1 MVEESVVRTALAAVL
16 PDAAAADI
24 EAAPWGNTKRTAL
37 VTLADGREV
46 VVQYRASD
54 RGGLATEAELT
65 RAIGERTGVPVPAV
79 LGCRRVEEYAVVVT
93 ARVPGRDLHERFE
106 FLPPDHRT
114 ALVRTLGRHLA
125 AVHDAFRFSGYGP
138 VTYRG
143 DEFVVPDPE
152 SDWRAWL
159 GDYLGRALDGF
170 DGPLAPLAAP
180 VRAAFDRHRDRLP
193 AAPPAH
199 LFPWDFR
206 PGNVIVADVDSTIAA
221 VLDWG
226 DPLAAA
232 RGLSLAKAAFLVA
245 DWYADGDPEADRL
258 REAFLAGY
266 RSRLSLPD
274 GFERTRSLYRLV
286 AVAASAVDSRGQV
299 TRPRFPMVPDAA
311 AVTFHRRHLRAVLDR
326 LD

>member
-1 MVEESVVRTALAAVL
+1 MAEESVVRAVLAAVL
-16 PDAAAADI
+16 PDAEVVAV
-24 EAAPWGNTKRTAL
+24 EAAHWGNTKRTAL

-46 VVQYRASD
+46 VVQYRAAD

-65 RAIGERTGVPVPAV
+65 RAVGERTAVPVPAV
-79 LGCRRVEEYAVVVT
+79 LGSRRVGEYAAVVT

-106 FLPPDHRT
+106 FLPPDRRT
-114 ALVRTLGRHLA
+114 ALSRTLGRYLA

-138 VTYRG
+138 VTHRRG
-143 DEFVVPDPE
+143 TFAVTDPA

-159 GDYLGRALDGF
+159 RDYLGRALGRF
-170 DGPLAPLAAP
+170 DGPLADLAAP
-180 VRAAFDRHRDRLP
+180 IRDAVDRHCDRLP

-206 PGNVIVADVDSTIAA
+206 PGNVIVTDVDSTVAA

-226 DPLAAA
+226 EPLAAA
-232 RGLSLAKAAFLVA
+232 RGLSLAKATFLVA
-245 DWYADGDPEADRL
+245 DWYADDAEADRL
-258 REAFLAGY
+258 REAVHAGY
-266 RSRLSLPD
+266 RSRLSLPA
-274 GFERTRSLYRLV
+274 GFERTRPLYRLA

-299 TRPRFPMVPDAA
+299 TRPRFPMSSDEDAVA
-311 AVTFHRRHLRAVLDR
+311 FHRRHLRAVLDR